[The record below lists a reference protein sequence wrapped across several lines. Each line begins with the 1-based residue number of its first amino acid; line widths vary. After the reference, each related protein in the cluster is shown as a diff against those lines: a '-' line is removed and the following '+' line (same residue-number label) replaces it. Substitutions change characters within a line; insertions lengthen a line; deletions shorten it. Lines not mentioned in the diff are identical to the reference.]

1 MATINWK
8 CLRRS
13 FGAFP
18 YVRCFLLP
26 RKCGQ
31 NLWSDVSKKQLNRT
45 LAIDVS
51 LTKWLVFGLVTPRR
65 VLWPECL
72 NNFLSSQISALG
84 DSKKLD
90 PSIIR
95 TVTITV
101 RCIVVLFC
109 LVTYEFVDI
118 NSTLVVD
125 LATYA
130 AHSPDS
136 LWRTL
141 FLGDC
146 YWWAI
151 YLDPQ
156 ICLTQCISHQ
166 ANIMFYA
173 IIIFLRR
180 WPFVSLA
187 PTFSCIASTCEGL
200 DWKVLYATSLVYLP
214 HYVAYVKMRQF
225 SST

>member
-1 MATINWK
+1 MFRWRNDWFLGWWRHAGFCGLNALTIFWA
-8 CLRRS
+8 LRS
-13 FGAFP
+13 QP
-18 YVRCFLLP
+18 
-26 RKCGQ
+26 
-31 NLWSDVSKKQLNRT
+31 
-45 LAIDVS
+45 
-51 LTKWLVFGLVTPRR
+51 LVTVKSWTHRTFGQWPSQYDALLCFIWFGNLR
-65 VLWPECL
+65 VCWH
-72 NNFLSSQISALG
+72 
-84 DSKKLD
+84 
-90 PSIIR
+90 
-95 TVTITV
+95 
-101 RCIVVLFC
+101 
-109 LVTYEFVDI
+109 Y
-118 NSTLVVD
+118 STLVVD

-136 LWRTL
+136 LRRTL

-166 ANIMFYA
+166 ANITLYA

-180 WPFVSLA
+180 WRFVSLA

-200 DWKVLYATSLVYLP
+200 DWKSLYATSLVYWP